1 MDNNRSPRFA
11 RAGLSQA
18 MKRFRDIF
26 LATVV
31 LAGLAWAS
39 GCGDGGTEP
48 PPDPPR
54 PATVTVTPTT
64 AELAAL
70 GATAQ
75 LTAQVLDQYGQVMAN
90 ATVTWSSSAALVATA
105 DGSGLVTAAGN
116 GAATITAMAGSASG
130 TAAVTVMQSVS
141 AVAISPA
148 AATVVERD
156 TLQLVAEATDANG
169 HVVAGA
175 EFSWASGDEA
185 VAIVDA
191 VGLVTGV
198 GAGEVEVTA
207 SSSGV
212 AGRAELL
219 VEAPVATAVTVAPDT
234 LEFTALADT
243 VRLMAEV
250 RDQIGRVMEDEP
262 VAWASSD
269 TMLATVDSEGLV
281 TAVGDGSAT
290 ITATAGFASGTAAV
304 TVMQSVSAV
313 AISPAAATV
322 VERDTLQLVAEA
334 TDANGHVVAGAEF
347 SWASGDE
354 AVAIVDA
361 VGLVTGV
368 GAGEVEVTAS
378 SSGVA
383 GRAELLVEAPVAT
396 AVTVAP
402 DTLEF
407 TALADTVR
415 LMAEVRDQ
423 IGRVMEDEPV
433 AWASSDTM
441 LATVDSEGLV
451 TAVGDGSAT
460 ITATANEASGQAL
473 VTVMQSVGSVVV
485 SPPVAMIGTGDT
497 LRLAAEAHDQNGH
510 LAEGTEFTWSSSEVS
525 VATVDRSGVV
535 RGVAEGAATIT
546 AAADNVQGTAEIT
559 VTNPDRAV
567 LVALYEATDGP
578 NWVNN
583 EGWLSDAPLDEWY
596 GVGTDR
602 FGRVFSLNLQGRW
615 DEEQREWIPHGLQG
629 SIPAAVKSLTSL
641 RYLGLVNIEW
651 LQVGNNNNALTG
663 GIPAELGNLVD
674 LRSLNLGSNALTGSI
689 PTELGN
695 LVNIERLQVGNNSL
709 TGPIPT
715 ELGSLA
721 ALRSLSL
728 GGNQLTGSIP
738 GELGN
743 LVNLEWLDIGNNSLT
758 GPIPT
763 ELGSL
768 TALRSL
774 SLGGNQLTG
783 SIPPELGSLANLE
796 SLSLGWNA
804 LSGPMPRSLL
814 QLVNLTWLYFDSNDG
829 LCAPGTAG
837 FATWLEG
844 IEWSE
849 GPFCNEADREALE
862 LLFETGGG
870 SGWTKSDGWRTT
882 PVLEEW
888 HGVEADSL
896 GRVETLDLTRNGLQG
911 ELTPAVGSLAD
922 MTRLRL
928 GGNALS
934 GRLPLSLARLSLVEF
949 HYDDTELCAPTEDS
963 FRAWLNSIASH
974 QGTGLEC
981 LSVRGVLKT
990 FYEATDGPNWVNSDG
1005 WLTDAPLDEWYGV
1018 DIDGFGRVVGLNLQ
1032 GQWDEERR
1040 EWIPHGLQG
1049 SIPAQLGS
1057 LTDLRHLL
1065 LDNNA
1070 LAGGIPP
1077 ELGNLVDLM
1086 SLNLGSNALTGSIPT
1101 ELGNLV
1107 NIEWLQVGNNTL
1119 TGPIP
1124 TELGSLAALRSLSL
1138 RGNQLT
1144 GSIPGELGNL
1154 VDLRSLNLG
1163 SNALA
1168 GGIPPELGNLVDL
1181 RSLNLGSNALTG
1193 SIPTELGNLVN
1204 LEWLDIGN
1212 NSLTGP
1218 IPTELG
1224 SLAALRSLS
1233 LGGNQLTGSIPGELG
1248 NLVNLEWLDIGNNS
1262 LTGPIP
1268 TELGSLAALRSLSLG
1283 GNQLTGSIPGELGNL
1298 VNLEWL
1304 DIGNN
1309 SLTGPIPTE
1318 LGSLT
1323 ALRSLSLGGNQLT
1336 GSIPPELGSLAN
1348 LESLSLGWNALSDP
1362 MPRSLL
1368 QLVNL
1373 TWLYFDSND
1382 GLCAPGTAGFATW
1395 LEGIERSEGP
1405 FCNEADKE
1413 ALELLFETGGGS
1425 GWTKSDGWRTTP
1437 VLEEWHGVEA
1447 DSLGRVETLDLTR
1460 NGLQGELTPA
1470 VGSLADM
1477 TRLRLGG
1484 NALSGRLPLS
1494 LARLSLVEFHYDDT
1508 ELCAPTE
1515 DSFRAWLNSIASHQ
1529 GTGLECLSVRGVL
1542 KTFYE
1547 ATDGPNW
1554 VNSDGWLTDAPLD
1567 EWYGVDIDG
1576 FGRVVGLN
1584 LRGQWDEER
1593 REWIPHGLQGS
1604 IPAQLGS
1611 LTDLR
1616 HLLLDNNALAG
1627 GIPPELGNL
1636 VDLRSLNLGSNAL
1649 TGSIPTELGNLVNI
1663 ERLQVGNNTLTGPI
1677 PTELGSLAALRSLS
1691 LGGNQLTGSIPGEL
1705 GNLVNLEWLDIGNN
1719 SLTGPIP
1726 TELGSLTALR
1736 SLSLGGNQLTGSIP
1750 TELGNLVNIER
1761 LQVGNNSLTGPIPT
1775 ELGSLA
1781 ALRSLSLGGN
1791 ELTGSI
1797 PPELGSLTNLESLSL
1812 GWNALS
1818 GPMPRSLL
1826 QLVNLT
1832 WLYFDSNDGLCAPGT
1847 AGFATW
1853 LEGIERSEGP
1863 FCNEADRE
1871 ALELLFETGGGSG
1884 WTRSDRWLDTQ
1895 ALAEW
1900 HGVTADTL
1908 GRVSALDLGGNGLAG
1923 KVPPWSRGALAQLT
1937 ELRIGENADLAGRLP
1952 LSLAELSLR
1961 VLHYAG
1967 TGVCAPADEAFARWL
1982 NSIASHVGTGLECA
1996 PLSDREILEI
2006 VYGATG
2012 GPDWTNSENWL
2023 TDRPLS
2029 EWHRVEVDRRGRVVG
2044 LSLTFNRLTGSIPPE
2059 LGRLTELQ
2067 SLSLGGFSYAL
2078 TGTIPPELGNLANLR
2093 SLSLFQTGLKG
2104 GIPSQLGDLA
2114 NLEWLSVGYNELAG
2128 SIPPEL
2134 GNLGNLR
2141 SLHLDENKLTG
2152 AIPGELG
2159 DLAKLHRLSL
2169 VGNELAGSIPARLG
2183 DLGNLNELSL
2193 GRNRL
2198 TGSLPVELASLSN
2211 LEGIYLGHNDLTG
2224 AVPREF
2230 GGLTGLRALALSG
2243 NIDMS
2248 GALPSSLINLRSLE
2262 TLAASGT
2269 QLCAPSDPRFL
2280 EWLDQL
2286 PGQRVVRC
2294 GTAPAMAYLVQSVQ
2308 SRDFPV
2314 PLVAGKEALLRV
2326 FVTAARD
2333 NEERL
2338 PPVRAS
2344 FHLNGALAHV
2354 ADLPGKPGPIPTDV
2368 DEGSLAGSA
2377 NAVIPGEVVQPGLE
2391 MVIEVDPDETLDPTL
2406 GVARRIPETGRLAVD
2421 VRATPVLD
2429 LTVIP
2434 FLWATS
2440 PDSAILEHTAGMAAD
2455 PDGHELLAETR
2466 VLLPVGS
2473 LQVTAHDPVLTSSNN
2488 VFALLRETDA
2498 IRAIE
2503 GGGGHWKGMMS
2514 GPITGAGGVAYLPGR
2529 VSFSAPSVGT
2539 IAHELGHNMNLPHA
2553 PCGGAGGPDPAFP
2566 YGDGSIGAWGFDLDR
2581 GTLVRP
2587 SRPDLMSY
2595 CGPEWVSD
2603 YNFSKALRFRL
2614 ADEGDASPAM
2624 VSAPAPSLLLWGGVD
2639 STGTPFLEP
2648 AFAVNAPSALPASA
2662 GEFTINGRDGG
2673 GGGLF
2678 SLRFAMP
2685 VVADG
2690 DGSSS
2695 FAFILPVQPGWQSDL
2710 ASIALSGPGGSA
2722 TLDGDTDVVM
2732 AILRNPRTGQVRA
2745 FLRDLPPRIQAAMDV
2760 VGRAA
2765 GPGLEVFFSRGIPGA
2780 EAWRR

>member
-90 ATVTWSSSAALVATA
+90 ATVTWSSSAALVATV

-116 GAATITAMAGSASG
+116 GAATITATAGSASG

-269 TMLATVDSEGLV
+269 TMLATVDPAGLV
-281 TAVGDGSAT
+281 TA
-290 ITATAGFASGTAAV
+290 AG
-304 TVMQSVSAV
+304 
-313 AISPAAATV
+313 
-322 VERDTLQLVAEA
+322 
-334 TDANGHVVAGAEF
+334 N
-347 SWASGDE
+347 
-354 AVAIVDA
+354 
-361 VGLVTGV
+361 
-368 GAGEVEVTAS
+368 
-378 SSGVA
+378 
-383 GRAELLVEAPVAT
+383 
-396 AVTVAP
+396 
-402 DTLEF
+402 
-407 TALADTVR
+407 
-415 LMAEVRDQ
+415 
-423 IGRVMEDEPV
+423 
-433 AWASSDTM
+433 
-441 LATVDSEGLV
+441 
-451 TAVGDGSAT
+451 GSAT

-473 VTVMQSVGSVVV
+473 VTVMQSAGSVVV
-485 SPPVAMIGTGDT
+485 SPPVATIGTGDT

-641 RYLGLVNIEW
+641 RYLGL
-651 LQVGNNNNALTG
+651 NNNALTG

-695 LVNIERLQVGNNSL
+695 PTALRSLSLGGNELTGSIPTELGNLVNLEWLDVGNNTLTGPIPTEVGSLTALRSLSLGGNQLTGSIPSAIGNLANLESLYLGWNALSDPMPRSLLQLVNLTWLYFDSNDGLCAPGTAEFATWLEGIERSKGPFCNEADREALELLFETAGGSGWTISDGWRTTPVLEEWHGVEADSVGRVETLDLTRNGLEGELTPAMGNLAGMTRLRLGGNALSGRLPLSLANLALVEFHYDDTELCAPTEDSFREWLNSIASHQGTGLECLSVRGVLKTLYEATDGPNWVNSDGWLTDAPLDEWYGVDIDGFGRVVGLNLQGQWDEERREWIPHGLQGSIPAQLGSLTDLRHLLLDNNALAGGIPPELGNLVDLMSLNLGSNALTGSIPTELGNLVNIEWLQVGNNTLTGPIPTELGSLAALRSLSLGGNQLTGSIPGELGSLTDLRYLLLDNNALAGGIPPELGNLVDLRSLNLGSNALTGSIPTELGNLVNLEWLDIGNNSL

-728 GGNQLTGSIP
+728 GVNQLTGSIP

-783 SIPPELGSLANLE
+783 SIPPELGSLAKLE

-814 QLVNLTWLYFDSNDG
+814 QLVNLTRLYFDSNDG

-844 IEWSE
+844 IERSE

-1138 RGNQLT
+1138 GGNQLT
-1144 GSIPGELGNL
+1144 GSIPGELGSL
-1154 VDLRSLNLG
+1154 TDLRYLLLDN
-1163 SNALA
+1163 NALA

-1224 SLAALRSLS
+1224 SL
-1233 LGGNQLTGSIPGELG
+1233 
-1248 NLVNLEWLDIGNNS
+1248 
-1262 LTGPIP
+1262 
-1268 TELGSLAALRSLSLG
+1268 
-1283 GNQLTGSIPGELGNL
+1283 
-1298 VNLEWL
+1298 
-1304 DIGNN
+1304 
-1309 SLTGPIPTE
+1309 
-1318 LGSLT
+1318 T
-1323 ALRSLSLGGNQLT
+1323 ALRSLSLGGNQ
-1336 GSIPPELGSLAN
+1336 
-1348 LESLSLGWNALSDP
+1348 
-1362 MPRSLL
+1362 
-1368 QLVNL
+1368 
-1373 TWLYFDSND
+1373 
-1382 GLCAPGTAGFATW
+1382 
-1395 LEGIERSEGP
+1395 
-1405 FCNEADKE
+1405 
-1413 ALELLFETGGGS
+1413 
-1425 GWTKSDGWRTTP
+1425 
-1437 VLEEWHGVEA
+1437 
-1447 DSLGRVETLDLTR
+1447 
-1460 NGLQGELTPA
+1460 
-1470 VGSLADM
+1470 
-1477 TRLRLGG
+1477 
-1484 NALSGRLPLS
+1484 
-1494 LARLSLVEFHYDDT
+1494 
-1508 ELCAPTE
+1508 
-1515 DSFRAWLNSIASHQ
+1515 
-1529 GTGLECLSVRGVL
+1529 
-1542 KTFYE
+1542 
-1547 ATDGPNW
+1547 
-1554 VNSDGWLTDAPLD
+1554 
-1567 EWYGVDIDG
+1567 
-1576 FGRVVGLN
+1576 
-1584 LRGQWDEER
+1584 
-1593 REWIPHGLQGS
+1593 
-1604 IPAQLGS
+1604 
-1611 LTDLR
+1611 
-1616 HLLLDNNALAG
+1616 
-1627 GIPPELGNL
+1627 
-1636 VDLRSLNLGSNAL
+1636 
-1649 TGSIPTELGNLVNI
+1649 
-1663 ERLQVGNNTLTGPI
+1663 
-1677 PTELGSLAALRSLS
+1677 
-1691 LGGNQLTGSIPGEL
+1691 
-1705 GNLVNLEWLDIGNN
+1705 
-1719 SLTGPIP
+1719 
-1726 TELGSLTALR
+1726 
-1736 SLSLGGNQLTGSIP
+1736 
-1750 TELGNLVNIER
+1750 
-1761 LQVGNNSLTGPIPT
+1761 
-1775 ELGSLA
+1775 
-1781 ALRSLSLGGN
+1781 
-1791 ELTGSI
+1791 LTGSI

-1853 LEGIERSEGP
+1853 LEGIEWSEGP